1 MAPKKVRLRE
11 AEEKL
16 SQIMA
21 ALNEKRSELRAIENK
36 FNALQNQLEA
46 GQEKKAQLEFQVYC
60 NIRNNIDNYII
71 DDLRSFIAFRFIY
84 AGRS

>member
-1 MAPKKVRLRE
+1 MFACNLTRSQIVAPKKVRLRE

-36 FNALQNQLEA
+36 FTTLQNQLEA
-46 GQEKKAQLEFQVYC
+46 GQEKKAQLEFQVHFT
-60 NIRNNIDNYII
+60 IRI
-71 DDLRSFIAFRFIY
+71 F
-84 AGRS
+84 